1 MEGRM
6 QIRKT
11 YQDVKPELLIDELRD
26 LFVKQG
32 VSVGEAKTETYTLPT
47 DTSSFI
53 TRGTLTFDCPGS
65 TGDDAKEC
73 IRLHIVGSAGGE
85 TKVMMDIEESLFPKE
100 KLAAFQGDLDFML
113 GAYEKR

>member
-1 MEGRM
+1 M

-11 YQDVKPELLIDELRD
+11 YRDVKPELLIDELRD

-32 VSVGEAKTETYTLPT
+32 VSVGDAKTETYTLPT

-53 TRGTLTFDCPGS
+53 TRGTLAFNCSGGPG
-65 TGDDAKEC
+65 GEAREC
-73 IRLHIVGSAGGE
+73 IRLHIVGSATAE
-85 TKVMMDIEESLFPKE
+85 TKVMMDIEESLFSRE
-100 KLAAFQGDLDFML
+100 KLAAFQDDLDFML

>member
-1 MEGRM
+1 M

-11 YQDVKPELLIDELRD
+11 YSNVKPELLIDELQD
-26 LFVKQG
+26 LFVKRG

-53 TRGTLTFDCPGS
+53 SRGTLTFNCPTQPGGE
-65 TGDDAKEC
+65 TKEC
-73 IRLHIVGSAGGE
+73 IRLHIVGSATSD
-85 TKVMMDIEESLFPKE
+85 TKVMIDIEEGLFAEE
-100 KLAAFQGDLDFML
+100 KLAAFQDDLGFML